1 MKKIFALSI
10 FVFAAIHAVAQPT
23 VRTRPTG
30 WQFMQQGN
38 STTWTQNNGIVYPV
52 VGFAPPLYADTTAAN
67 ATDLD
72 QVGLCLIST
81 SSDGKWWRRN
91 WALTKWEEVAVGTLP
106 TPTFQQV
113 LTAGSTLTTNNT
125 INVGGYNFT
134 ISNSGQIEIF
144 STEGGNVVTGAL
156 NRSAITVGDN
166 ILIYPHLGSLIID
179 TLNAFGDTINW
190 KPLVYRQS
198 TGEVKKAT
206 YWPGGGGGG
215 SSNLTGRERYALRF
229 PGYSGSNVYTGQFY
243 PVGVPFYNCFYE
255 WWVRVD
261 SSGYVWSDGYGGSH
275 DMLFGF
281 TAGDTT
287 VQISGNMFDEYTG
300 QSFGSWDNM
309 KRGTV
314 HHVSVAFTGTY
325 IITWIDGVPT
335 QRLARTAKR
344 QNVPSS
350 GCGSGYLGGSD
361 HQNAELILFSMRA
374 YEFGLPRYIGDGDCF
389 FPETNFTAA
398 NNDVVFCVNEFNP
411 NANMVNDKSSGFYGM
426 KHDGFRN
433 YSVGG
438 DPIYPQRASGVDSLP
453 QYVVDSIVID
463 SYTGG
468 ISSAPVGAK
477 IYDFFERQDQVPAFT
492 GSPTIDSTQGGSL
505 GKKIYIY
512 SMYGGTIYAGIINK
526 YCYFSGSSLQ
536 NYAKV
541 LGDSPSQDVR
551 ATFSNGTSE
560 VAVDILSNVTD
571 NNNKI
576 LARVSNGGQN
586 LNLYKWVGGVFT
598 SLGGYSGTAITEVK
612 LVVSGG
618 TATVYGDGVSRIT
631 GSVSDVPSSNYS
643 GFGCNSAYSRVKKFE
658 VY

>member
-1 MKKIFALSI
+1 MKKLLLIFLL
-10 FVFAAIHAVAQPT
+10 FFAAKSFAQYPAIQNLGNDSTLIRIGATYNGGIKGGLINMT
-23 VRTRPTG
+23 V
-30 WQFMQQGN
+30 
-38 STTWTQNNGIVYPV
+38 
-52 VGFAPPLYADTTAAN
+52 ADTTAAN
-67 ATDLD
+67 LLRIKAYPGAMIFTTNDGLAWVRNMTATGWVLLGGGSSPSGSFWR
-72 QVGLCLIST
+72 VGGNEFPI
-81 SSDGKWWRRN
+81 
-91 WALTKWEEVAVGTLP
+91 TLP
-106 TPTFQQV
+106 TRDIGT
-113 LTAGSTLTTNNT
+113 GSFYGGAVGLMTNGIVRAIIPNGGFTLSNDTTSNKIFT
-125 INVGGYNFT
+125 INPSTKELGY
-134 ISNSGQIEIF
+134 
-144 STEGGNVVTGAL
+144 A
-156 NRSAITVGDN
+156 
-166 ILIYPHLGSLIID
+166 
-179 TLNAFGDTINW
+179 NW
-190 KPLVYRQS
+190 NN
-198 TGEVKKAT
+198 
-206 YWPGGGGGG
+206 GGGGG

-350 GCGSGYLGGSD
+350 GCGGGYLGGSD

-505 GKKIYIY
+505 GKKKYIY
-512 SMYGGTIYAGIINK
+512 SMYGGPIYAGIINK

-541 LGDSPSQDVR
+541 LGDGPSQDVR

-631 GSVSDVPSSNYS
+631 GSVLDVPSSNYS